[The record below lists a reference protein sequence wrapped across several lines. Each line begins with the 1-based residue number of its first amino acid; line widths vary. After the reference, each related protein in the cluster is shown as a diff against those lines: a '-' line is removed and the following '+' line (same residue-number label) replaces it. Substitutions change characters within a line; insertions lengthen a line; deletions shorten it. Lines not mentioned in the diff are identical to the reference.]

1 MVKDNM
7 VEAYLKGI
15 HEDMQDMKHD
25 IKELRINETEKFQR
39 ISRVEVKINNLEDDM
54 KTNNMKISKVEEKVN
69 QNQMSTNRWVIS
81 LLVLIVMLLIGV
93 IADFL
98 TRFF

>member
-1 MVKDNM
+1 M